1 MGNKLVTIRHFS
13 YGSDPASEAELAKIK
28 LEANGIR
35 CFLAGKNFVSMYWLL
50 SGADRGVKLQVKE
63 SDAEKA
69 LEILETDTH
78 IDFDET
84 EDRDMKP
91 EPINPPCPKCG
102 SNNVEYEG
110 FSTKMFYIG
119 ILFFR
124 FPLPFLR
131 KKYKCISCGEIWK
144 VKQ

>member
-1 MGNKLVTIRHFS
+1 MANKLVTICNFS
-13 YGSDPASEAELAKIK
+13 YGSDPTSEAELARIK

-50 SGADRGVKLQVKE
+50 SSLDQGIKLQVRE

-91 EPINPPCPKCG
+91 EPINPNCLKCG
-102 SNNVEYEG
+102 SDSVEYEG
-110 FSTKMFYIG
+110 FSMKMFYIG

-124 FPLPFLR
+124 FPLPFLK
-131 KKYKCISCGEIWK
+131 KKYKCISCGEVWK
-144 VKQ
+144 